1 MCVCQKYF
9 NERQTMKNEFRKVGV
24 GEIKLKSVIT
34 YGIESFFVISKEQ
47 D

>member
-1 MCVCQKYF
+1 MCFCQRYF
-9 NERQTMKNEFRKVGV
+9 NERETMKN
-24 GEIKLKSVIT
+24 EIKLKSIIT